1 MQHCSVAV
9 TPGLQ
14 IPTGTIWPKPS
25 VFHVRATEQL
35 LQQLATLAGKH
46 ADPEVCDHFHAY
58 NNSRGLMQWYDAF
71 SGDPLLIEESIPEA
85 KVQGF
90 CRKLGV
96 KYVRWRAAKYVAEI
110 PQRESSEASR

>member
-1 MQHCSVAV
+1 
-9 TPGLQ
+9 
-14 IPTGTIWPKPS
+14 
-25 VFHVRATEQL
+25 
-35 LQQLATLAGKH
+35 
-46 ADPEVCDHFHAY
+46 
-58 NNSRGLMQWYDAF
+58 MQWYDAF